1 VIERLTQDL
10 RYAARTFRR
19 APGFLTLTVLT
30 IAVGVGVNAA
40 IFSIVNAVLLRP
52 LPFTRAGDLVLVTDM
67 NRQTK
72 ENHFDASPANF
83 LDWRIRNRSLTAM
96 AGFRQATF
104 ALAGADRPESV
115 GGAIVNANFFDVL
128 DVKPALGRGFTAT
141 DEARGAPR
149 VAVLGDGIWRQRFG
163 ARADAIGQALR
174 INDEPHTIIGVM
186 PAGID
191 YPGKS
196 RVWVA
201 PHWRVPDDPLAPG
214 VDPAPVRSRSY
225 FSVMARVQRG
235 RTLES
240 AQADMDAVAASL
252 EHDFPG
258 DNQNLGVLL
267 TPLRSDLVSDVRQTV
282 LLLFAAVG
290 LLLLVATA
298 NVSGLLLARATARRQ
313 EMALRVALGASRGRI
328 LAQLLT
334 ESLVLAILGGAAG
347 VLLAMWLIG
356 PLVSLSPSDLGVAG
370 AVTVD
375 KTVLLF
381 GLGVSTLAGLLFG
394 LAPAQQLARLDV
406 HGDLKHGARGG
417 GSTGQRRIRAALVA
431 GEIAL
436 SLVLLVGAGLTIRS
450 FVTLQREPAG
460 FTPDHVLTFGVS
472 LPAARY
478 PTPQRKAEFWQR
490 ALGALRQIPGVE
502 LASAT
507 SRLPLLPGNST
518 RGLVIRDVPPNAR
531 ASAHYR
537 TASPE
542 YFRAMGIP
550 LVRGRV
556 FDEADREDR
565 PLVAVISASAAQ
577 RFWPNR
583 NPIGERFAID
593 EPEITIVGV
602 VGDVHAAALDQAPQ
616 PTVYVPYQQDP
627 WPSMVFALRVDGS
640 AKVRGSAEASLY
652 ERSAAGRDASLEAGV
667 RDAIWQVD
675 KDQPVGAILTMD
687 EQLSQSLTRRR
698 FSVTL
703 LSAFG
708 IVAVVLAAVG
718 LYGVLAFIVSQRRRE
733 IGVRMALGAQ
743 PRDVIADVMGQ
754 GLRLAGLGVVIGIA
768 LALAGTRL
776 LSSLLFATSPTDA
789 LTFAVVATLLVAI
802 ATVASLVPALRAS
815 RVDPLIA
822 LRDE

>member
-1 VIERLTQDL
+1 MIGRLIQDL

-19 APGFLTLTVLT
+19 APGFLLLTVLT
-30 IAVGVGVNAA
+30 IAVGVGANAA

-52 LPFTRAGDLVLVTDM
+52 LPFPRPDELVLVTDT

-72 ENHFDASPANF
+72 QNNFDTSPATF
-83 LDWRIRNRSLTAM
+83 LDWRIRHHSFTGLA
-96 AGFRQATF
+96 AFRQAAF
-104 ALAGADRPESV
+104 ALSGADRPESV
-115 GGAIVNANFFDVL
+115 VGAIVNTNFFDVL
-128 DVKPALGRGFTAT
+128 DVKPALGRGLIET

-149 VAVLGDGIWRQRFG
+149 VAVLSDGIWRQRFG
-163 ARADAIGQALR
+163 ARADAIGQTLR
-174 INDEPHTIIGVM
+174 INDEPHTVIGVM

-191 YPGKS
+191 YPDRS
-196 RVWVA
+196 RLWVA

-214 VDPAPVRSRSY
+214 VDPAPARSHAY
-225 FSVMARVQRG
+225 FSVLARVQRG
-235 RTLES
+235 KAVES
-240 AQADMDAVAASL
+240 AQADMDTVAASL
-252 EHDFPG
+252 ERDFPNE
-258 DNQNLGVLL
+258 NQNLGVLL
-267 TPLRSDLVSDVRQTV
+267 TPLRSDLVSNVRHTL

-290 LLLLVATA
+290 VLLLIATA
-298 NVSGLLLARATARRQ
+298 NVSGLLLARATARHQ
-313 EMALRVALGASRGRI
+313 EMAVRIALGASRGRI

-334 ESLVLAILGGAAG
+334 ESIVLAVLGGAAG

-356 PLVSLSPSDLGVAG
+356 PLVSLSPADLGVAG

-375 KTVLLF
+375 KTVLFF

-394 LAPAQQLARLDV
+394 LAPAHQLARLDV
-406 HGDLKHGARGG
+406 HGDLKRGARGG
-417 GSTGQRRIRAALVA
+417 SSIGQRRIRAALVA

-450 FVTLQREPAG
+450 FATLQREPAG
-460 FTPDHVLTFGVS
+460 FNPDHVLTFGVS

-478 PTPQRKAEFWQR
+478 PTPQRRAAFWQR
-490 ALGALRQIPGVE
+490 ALDGVRQIPGVE
-502 LASAT
+502 FAGAT

-518 RGLVIRDVPPNAR
+518 RGLTIRDLPPNVQ

-537 TASPE
+537 TASPT

-550 LVRGRV
+550 LLRGRV
-556 FDEADREDR
+556 FEEADREDR
-565 PLVAVISASAAQ
+565 PLVAVISTSAAQ

-602 VGDVHAAALDQAPQ
+602 VGDVHAASLDQAPQ
-616 PTVYVPYQQDP
+616 PTVYVPYRQDP
-627 WPSMVFALRVDGS
+627 WPSMVFALRFD
-640 AKVRGSAEASLY
+640 GSAEASLNV
-652 ERSAAGRDASLEAGV
+652 SASLQASV
-667 RDAIWQVD
+667 RGAIWQVD

-687 EQLSQSLTRRR
+687 EQLSKSLTRRR

-708 IVAVVLAAVG
+708 IVAVSLAAIG
-718 LYGVLAFIVSQRRRE
+718 LYGVLAFIVAQRRRE

-743 PRDVIADVMGQ
+743 PRDVVADVMGQ
-754 GLRLAGLGVVIGIA
+754 GLRLAGLGVVIGLG

-776 LSSLLFATSPTDA
+776 LRSLLFGTSPTDA
-789 LTFAVVATLLVAI
+789 LTFAAVATLLVAI
-802 ATVASLVPALRAS
+802 AAAASLVPALRAS